1 MYGIN
6 ELLNTIVNEYYD
18 LYNKILKKPQFV
30 YKINLITDG
39 DYVKMEEGKYKKIF
53 YASKKKMHIVDNKI
67 FVEELV

>member
-53 YASKKKMHIVDNKI
+53 YASKKKCILLIIKY
-67 FVEELV
+67 L